1 MKAILVADDD
11 RILRTF
17 ARTLLK
23 KQKYEVATAA
33 DGLAALAQVKKKPFD
48 LVLLDLWMP
57 RMNGF
62 EVLALL
68 RQQPRPPRVVVL
80 TSDETPEAML
90 RAVREQ
96 AYRYLTKPV
105 DGSTLLEVVED
116 SLEERPQAPP
126 IEVISA
132 KPTWVE
138 LLVPCDLDCA
148 RRIQLFLEQLKLNL
162 SAEVRDHVG
171 QAFRELLTNAVEW
184 GGKLDPN
191 RKVRVS
197 FVHTPRML
205 MYRISDPGPGFK
217 FEGLT
222 HAAVGHPEAD
232 PLAHLEEREMK
243 GLRPGGLGIFMTREL
258 VDDLVYNEAQNE
270 VLLVKYLS

>member
-1 MKAILVADDD
+1 MKSILVADDD

-17 ARTLLK
+17 VRALLK
-23 KQKYEVATAA
+23 KHKYKVTTAA
-33 DGLAALAQVKKKPFD
+33 DGLAALGLMKKNKFD

-57 RMNGF
+57 KMNGF
-62 EVLALL
+62 EVLALV
-68 RQQPRPPRVVVL
+68 RQQPRPPRVVVM

-105 DGSTLLEVVED
+105 DPQTLLDVVED
-116 SLEERPQAPP
+116 ALEERPQAPP

-148 RRIQLFLEQLKLNL
+148 RRIQLFLDQMKLDL
-162 SAEVRDHVG
+162 RPEVRDRVWT
-171 QAFRELLTNAVEW
+171 AFRELLTNAVEW

-205 MYRISDPGPGFK
+205 LYRISDPGPGFK
-217 FEGLT
+217 FEGLK
-222 HAAVGHPEAD
+222 HAAAGYSGND
-232 PLAHLEEREMK
+232 PTIHMDEREK
-243 GLRPGGLGIFMTREL
+243 QGLRPGGLGIFMTREL

-270 VLLVKYLS
+270 VLFVKYLS

>member
-1 MKAILVADDD
+1 MKNILVADDD

-17 ARTLLK
+17 VSRLLK
-23 KQKYEVATAA
+23 KQKYAVATAA
-33 DGLAALAQVKKKPFD
+33 DGQAALALLKKKAFD

-57 RMNGF
+57 KMNGF
-62 EVLALL
+62 EVLALV
-68 RQQPRPPRVVVL
+68 RQQPRTPRVVVM

-105 DGSTLLEVVED
+105 EPARLLELVED
-116 SLEERPQAPP
+116 ALEERPQTPP

-148 RRIQLFLEQLKLNL
+148 RRIHEFLNRLELDLPEDRREQ
-162 SAEVRDHVG
+162 VG

-197 FVHTPRML
+197 FVRTPRML
-205 MYRISDPGPGFK
+205 IYRIADPGPGFK

-222 HAAVGHPEAD
+222 HAAVGYAGDD
-232 PLAHLEEREMK
+232 PTAHMEEREKK

-270 VLLVKYLS
+270 VLFVKYL